1 MIYCYIRKS
10 TDKQQYDRQINI
22 LKEKGYIDGVNCSY
36 IFETYT
42 GKTTKRPALDNLINI
57 LKENDTLIIE
67 SLSRLSRSGFYNT
80 IELVKNLVEQ
90 KKINIT
96 ILKENI
102 HLIAGA
108 NMDASTKLLLNI
120 FSILAEFERDLLS
133 ERTKEGLKA
142 VKNRGVKLGRPTKY
156 TINDFINT
164 LELNAG
170 GISVN
175 NAIKITKYP
184 KSTFIK
190 HLSMLRYKYNIQDK
204 KELVTILKKEA
215 KYGK

>member
-10 TDKQQYDRQINI
+10 TDTQQYDRQINI
-22 LKEKGYIDGVNCSY
+22 LKEKGYINGVNCSY

-42 GKTTKRPALDNLINI
+42 GKTTRRPVLDNLINTI
-57 LKENDTLIIE
+57 KENDTLIIE

-80 IELVKNLVEQ
+80 IELIKNLVE
-90 KKINIT
+90 KKQINIT

-102 HLIAGA
+102 HLIAGE

-142 VKNRGVKLGRPTKY
+142 VKKRGVKLGRPTKY
-156 TINDFINT
+156 TIKDFIYT
-164 LELNAG
+164 LELNANG
-170 GISVN
+170 LSVN
-175 NAIKITKYP
+175 NAIKMTKYP
-184 KSTFIK
+184 KSSFIK
-190 HLSMLRYKYNIQDK
+190 QLSMLRYKYNIQDK
-204 KELVTILKKEA
+204 KKLVNILKEA
-215 KYGK
+215 SYGK